1 MASIILD
8 RLTQKFGATVALADV
23 SIEIPPGEFLV
34 LLGPSGCGKTTLLR
48 LIAGLLTPTSGRVV
62 IDDADVTALA
72 PGARNIAM
80 VFQSYALYPHMSV
93 RRNLGFGL
101 RVRHR
106 PKAEISAKVD
116 AVAEQLQLTDL
127 LDRKPKALSGGQR
140 QRTALGRAMV
150 ADPKAFLMDEPLS
163 NLDAQLRT
171 ATRLELAE
179 LHRRLGTTFI
189 YVTHDQ
195 VEAMTMATRI
205 AVLNGGRLEQLGSP
219 TEVYDDPATTF
230 VATFIGAPPMNLIP
244 AKVRSVDGKVRAVA
258 RGVEAEL
265 FNGDIEERDVLL
277 GIRPEHLVPLT
288 GPAAVSTNGP
298 VNGPAKMPADLVGDQ
313 AGILAG
319 VVVAVENLGSEEVG
333 FCDIGQTQVAV
344 RGPRPLGLSPG
355 DPVLL
360 GVPAH
365 RCFLFDPVSTRRLI
379 WMQDPA
385 PVPAVEESLHTLG
398 ASPHA

>member
-1 MASIILD
+1 MPGIAVD
-8 RLTQKFGATVALADV
+8 HLTQEYGDVVALADV
-23 SIEIPPGEFLV
+23 SIKVPEGEFLV

-48 LIAGLLTPTSGRVV
+48 LIAGLQNPTAGRIV
-62 IDDADVTALA
+62 IDDQDVTALA

-101 RVRHR
+101 RVRHHS
-106 PKAEISAKVD
+106 KEEIRAKVA
-116 AVAEQLQLTDL
+116 AVADQLQLTDL

-140 QRTALGRAMV
+140 QRAALGRAMV
-150 ADPKAFLMDEPLS
+150 REPRAFLMDEPLS

-205 AVLNGGRLEQLGSP
+205 AVLNAGRLEQIGTP

-244 AKVRSVDGKVRAVA
+244 AVLRSWDGKVRAVA
-258 RGVEAEL
+258 PGVQVDLYDGE
-265 FNGDIEERDVLL
+265 IEERNVLL
-277 GIRPEHLVPLT
+277 GIRPEHLTPAGQPAGQLKPALT
-288 GPAAVSTNGP
+288 GT
-298 VNGPAKMPADLVGDQ
+298 
-313 AGILAG
+313 
-319 VVVAVENLGSEEVG
+319 VVAVENLGSEEVA
-333 FCDIGQTQVAV
+333 FCHLGDTDAGGAQVAV
-344 RGPRPLGLSPG
+344 RGSRPLGIAPG
-355 DPVLL
+355 EDVELT
-360 GVPAH
+360 VPAD
-365 RCFLFDPVSTRRLI
+365 RCFLFDPDSTRRLI
-379 WMQDPA
+379 WVADR
-385 PVPAVEESLHTLG
+385 VPAGEAVN
-398 ASPHA
+398 A